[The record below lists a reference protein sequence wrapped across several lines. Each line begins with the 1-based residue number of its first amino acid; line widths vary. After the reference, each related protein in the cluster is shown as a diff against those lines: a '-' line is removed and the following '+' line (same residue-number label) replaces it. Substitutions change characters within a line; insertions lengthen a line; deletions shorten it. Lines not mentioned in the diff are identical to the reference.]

1 MTGDEEA
8 EDFFFCSQPGVLVPV
23 RHVRK
28 LIVAV
33 LRFFFLLEHSEQ
45 SMLARFDVALYF
57 LRAFNGAV
65 DHRHQLRAAA
75 EGIHGT
81 TLDQRF
87 EDTLVQQPQVDLFAE
102 LKNRAITPQFPATR
116 DD

>member
-1 MTGDEEA
+1 MTSDEEA
-8 EDFFFCSQPGVLVPV
+8 EDFFFCSQPSVLVPV
-23 RHVRK
+23 GHVRK

-33 LRFFFLLEHSEQ
+33 LRFFLLEHSEQ

-57 LRAFNGAV
+57 LRAFNGPV

-75 EGIHGT
+75 ERIHGAA
-81 TLDQRF
+81 LDQRF
-87 EDTLVQQPQVDLFAE
+87 EDTFVQQPQVDLFAE
-102 LKNRAITPQFPATR
+102 LKKRAITPQFRATS